1 MRLIFVRH
9 GEPNYDKDC
18 LTANG
23 RQQAERTA
31 ERLRSEPISAV
42 YASPMGRTVETA
54 SFTAELHGLEV
65 QKLDFMHEIDWG
77 GIRDADGSKTDVP
90 YGGHPWTLGYKLLTE
105 NPELVGS
112 PESWREHPYFRDNR
126 CMAYYDRIAGEID
139 AFLAGFGLHRKN
151 GLYECRKP
159 CDDTVALFAHGG
171 SGAVLFSHV
180 LHLPFPFVL
189 TTLPY
194 GVCSVSVFQFETK
207 AGGMVIPRL
216 ELFNDMAHLGEVRAE
231 KLRFEK

>member
-9 GEPNYDKDC
+9 GEPDYANDC
-18 LTANG
+18 LTENG
-23 RQQAERTA
+23 RHQAACTA
-31 ERLRSEPISAV
+31 ERLRDEPISAI

-54 SFTAELHGLEV
+54 SFTANKHGLDV
-65 QKLDFMHEIDWG
+65 QRLDFMHEIDWG
-77 GIRDADGSKTDVP
+77 TAGDATEVP

-112 PESWREHPYFRDNR
+112 PARWREHPYFRDNR
-126 CMAYYDRIAGEID
+126 CLACYDRIAAEFD
-139 AFLAGFGLHRKN
+139 TFLEGFGLYRKN
-151 GLYECRKP
+151 GLYECRKA
-159 CDDTVALFAHGG
+159 CEDTIALFAHGG
-171 SGAVLFSHV
+171 SGAVMFAHV

-194 GVCSVSVFQFETK
+194 GVCSVSVLLFESK